1 MRSMA
6 GKNLGETLE
15 PARETR
21 IHLCGQLTVRVNGER
36 LEESLPGRQGRMLFA
51 YLATHR
57 SRATPRAELMDV
69 LWPEDPPAA
78 AESALAALLAKL
90 RRVLGDG
97 TVCGRQE
104 IRLHLPADA
113 WIDVEAA
120 SDTLHRAE
128 SALAHREWARAWGP
142 SRVALHVA
150 DREFMPGYAAPW
162 MTAIRER
169 LFVTLV
175 RACECAAAGGLEIGG
190 AEIANAERAARRLTG
205 VAPLNE
211 SGCRLLMRALAA
223 RDNIADALTVYER
236 LRTAMRE
243 ELGASPSPAT
253 QELHRQLLQGG
264 RSRHAGSQA

>member
-6 GKNLGETLE
+6 GNNLGETLE

-21 IHLCGQLTVRVNGER
+21 IHLCGQLTVRINGVR
-36 LEESLPGRQGRMLFA
+36 VEESLPGRQGRVLFA

-57 SRATPRAELMDV
+57 TRATPRTELMDV
-69 LWPEDPPAA
+69 LWPEDAPAA

-90 RRVLGDG
+90 RRVLGDSAIA
-97 TVCGRQE
+97 GRQD
-104 IRLHLPADA
+104 IRLHLPPNA

-120 SDTLHRAE
+120 SDGLHRAE
-128 SALAHREWARAWGP
+128 SALANGDWARAWGP
-142 SRVALHVA
+142 SRVALHIA

-162 MTAIRER
+162 MTAIRDK

-175 RACECAAAGGLEIGG
+175 RACECVAAGGLEIGG
-190 AEIANAERAARRLTG
+190 AEILNAERAARRLTII
-205 VAPLNE
+205 APLNE

-223 RDNIADALTVYER
+223 RDNIGDALTVYER
-236 LRTAMRE
+236 LRVALRE

-253 QELHRQLLQGG
+253 QALHRQLLQGG
-264 RSRHAGSQA
+264 RAQHAGSQA